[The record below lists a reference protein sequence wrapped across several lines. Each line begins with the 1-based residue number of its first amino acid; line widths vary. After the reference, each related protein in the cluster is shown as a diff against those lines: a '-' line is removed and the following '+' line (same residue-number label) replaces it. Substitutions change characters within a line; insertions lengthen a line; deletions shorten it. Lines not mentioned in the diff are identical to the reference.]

1 MAICSHLMPS
11 LIDVLHRCTQSEK
24 IFRST
29 ASLRQPPPLN
39 QTIPSR
45 AADFA
50 GHFFFMC
57 IIQAHTHTHVSPLS
71 FYKLFFFLYEH
82 DQEKWLTTMIR
93 KFSGSLDHLSFFVL
107 RPHNIFPTQMG
118 TLVICHVSIFR
129 PNGSSSLSFCS
140 CMSMTKKV
148 QICCRCASGTK
159 GNPLH
164 DRIIPLIL
172 LHTDNSSPVLL
183 LT

>member
-1 MAICSHLMPS
+1 MHAVGKDLPFYRFSPPTAAIEPDDSFQSRRLCWAFLFHVHHPS
-11 LIDVLHRCTQSEK
+11 T
-24 IFRST
+24 
-29 ASLRQPPPLN
+29 
-39 QTIPSR
+39 
-45 AADFA
+45 
-50 GHFFFMC
+50 
-57 IIQAHTHTHVSPLS
+57 HTHTHVSPLS